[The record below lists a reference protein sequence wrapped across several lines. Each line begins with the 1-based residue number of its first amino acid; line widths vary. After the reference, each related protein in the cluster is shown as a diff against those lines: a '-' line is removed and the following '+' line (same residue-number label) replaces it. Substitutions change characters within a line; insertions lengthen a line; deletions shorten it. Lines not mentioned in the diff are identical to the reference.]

1 MEKTGTTKAWMAS
14 AMTMMAVV
22 LACLVVGQ
30 MPVTDTIQAAL
41 MDLIM
46 VGASGLV
53 SYIMTWLVTNKKI

>member
-22 LACLVVGQ
+22 LAFFGVGQ
-30 MPVTDTIQAAL
+30 MPVPDTIQAAL

-53 SYIMTWLVTNKKI
+53 SYAMTWLVENKKV